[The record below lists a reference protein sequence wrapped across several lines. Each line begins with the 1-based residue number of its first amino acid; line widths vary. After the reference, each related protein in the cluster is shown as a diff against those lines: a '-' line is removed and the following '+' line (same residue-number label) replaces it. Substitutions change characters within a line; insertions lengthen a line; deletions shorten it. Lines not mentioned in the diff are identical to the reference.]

1 MRRGLFVL
9 LTATAFAVFAGTAL
23 SKELRLAYVDSDRIL
38 EANDD
43 FKQARQKLQDEER
56 DYMNQATSLEKVVKQ
71 MAEELQTQ
79 SLMLSEEA
87 RTERQNKFM
96 EKQQELDK
104 FRRETWGDGGK
115 LQARNLELSRPILD
129 KINSMIQKISQED
142 GYDFVFDASSAN
154 IVYALPEHDITDRVI
169 DALKKE

>member
-1 MRRGLFVL
+1 
-9 LTATAFAVFAGTAL
+9 
-23 SKELRLAYVDSDRIL
+23 
-38 EANDD
+38 
-43 FKQARQKLQDEER
+43 
-56 DYMNQATSLEKVVKQ
+56 

-104 FRRETWGDGGK
+104 FRRDTWGDGGK